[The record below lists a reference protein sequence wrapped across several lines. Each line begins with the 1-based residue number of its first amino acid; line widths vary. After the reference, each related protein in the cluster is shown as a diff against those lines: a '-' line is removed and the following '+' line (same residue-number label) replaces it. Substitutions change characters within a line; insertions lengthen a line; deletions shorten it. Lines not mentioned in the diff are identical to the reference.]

1 MNVLFLTLQYD
12 FQKEKEYLKKSKTG
26 MQGAANTFQSNLISG
41 FKGQPCNVTIMNTLP
56 VATYPKYSQLIM
68 DTVKGKLLGFD
79 SVEVGYINLPLIK
92 QYSRYRNYKK
102 QIKKWISETEG
113 EKYIIA
119 YSLYLPF
126 EKIFKYIKRKYPDI
140 KTGLICT
147 DLPCEYGILPK
158 NKLKAAIRY
167 RYGQKLLKYAK
178 YCDFFT
184 VLTDDMKYPLNIGGR
199 KYTVIEGVCN
209 DKAPNKTEYPSTKAI
224 LYTGTLHKQF
234 GILTLL
240 DAFSLIE
247 DPEAELWICGG
258 GDSKAEVEAA
268 VEKDSRIKFFGY
280 VSKETVRE
288 LQQKAAVLINPRPD
302 EGMYTKYSFP
312 SKTMEYMLSGKPV
325 LMYKLSGIPAEYDPY
340 LHYIEG
346 NSAEDMKNAI
356 CKLFE
361 SDVALLK
368 AQSEA
373 AARFVAENKNSA
385 VQAKKILD
393 LMECL

>member
-26 MQGAANTFQSNLISG
+26 MQGAANTFQSNLLSG

-56 VATYPKYSQLIM
+56 MASYPKYNQLVM
-68 DTVKGKLLGFD
+68 NTQKGDLLGFD
-79 SVEVGYINLPLIK
+79 SVEIGYINLPFIK
-92 QYSRYRNYKK
+92 QHSRYKNYKK

-158 NKLKAAIRY
+158 NKLKATIQY
-167 RYGQKLLKYAK
+167 RYGKKLLKYAK

-184 VLTDDMKYPLNIGGR
+184 VLTDEMKHPLNIGDR
-199 KYTVIEGVCN
+199 KYTVIEGICN
-209 DKAPNKTEYPSTKAI
+209 DKLTDKSPISSTKAV

-240 DAFSLIE
+240 EAFSLIE
-247 DPEAELWICGG
+247 DHEAELWICGG

-268 VEKDSRIKFFGY
+268 AEKDSRIKFFGY
-280 VSKETVRE
+280 VSKETVHD
-288 LQQKAAVLINPRPD
+288 LQRKAFMLINPRQND
-302 EGMYTKYSFP
+302 GEYTKYSFP

-346 NSAEDMKNAI
+346 DSAEDMKNAI
-356 CKLFE
+356 CGIFE
-361 SDVALLK
+361 SDSDEIAK
-368 AQSEA
+368 RTEA
-373 AARFVAENKNSA
+373 AARFVTENKNSA
-385 VQAKKILD
+385 VQAKKIID